1 MFWENVNRCNKAKKQ
16 GPSSAMRAAVGAGDS
31 PPTAVLERELL
42 DLELAGEAEAEVS
55 SETEHTW
62 VIQGVHLGRVLRP
75 LILYRIHP
83 DVYDHAKK
91 FIRLFS

>member
-1 MFWENVNRCNKAKKQ
+1 MFWEHVNRCKKQ
-16 GPSSAMRAAVGAGDS
+16 GPSSAMRATVGVGDG
-31 PPTAVLERELL
+31 PPTAVLEMELL

-62 VIQGVHLGRVLRP
+62 VIQGVHMGWVLRP
-75 LILYRIHP
+75 LILYRIHT

-91 FIRLFS
+91 FVRLFS